1 MTGREQ
7 EEYSA
12 LRATIRERGTVRVGL
27 FVAGMAGWA
36 ALTIA
41 TAALASTPLATL
53 LPLLVLASVFEAIFA
68 LHVGVERI
76 GRYIQVFYE
85 TELRSAGDSPAPPAL
100 PAPPAPTA
108 RPAPPAALQGWEH
121 VAMAF
126 GRPAGAVAIDALF
139 TVPFLLAALFNIT
152 PALLLNPIRSELIFV
167 GGAHALFVLRLL
179 VAKHAAGK
187 QRAIDL
193 ERFRQLKGQQRN

>member
-1 MTGREQ
+1 MTVREQ

-76 GRYIQVFYE
+76 GRYIQVFHE
-85 TELRSAGDSPAPPAL
+85 TESHAAPDSAD
-100 PAPPAPTA
+100 APTA
-108 RPAPPAALQGWEH
+108 PGLPTPPASPAAQGWEH
-121 VAMAF
+121 VSMAF
-126 GRPAGAVAIDALF
+126 GRPPGGLAIDALF

-152 PALLLNPIRSELIFV
+152 PALLLDPIRTELIFV
-167 GGAHALFVLRLL
+167 GGAHALFVLRLF
-179 VAKHAAGK
+179 VARQAAAK

>member
-7 EEYSA
+7 DEYNA
-12 LRATIRERGTVRVGL
+12 LRATIRERGTARVYVL
-27 FVAGMAGWA
+27 VAGMTAWA
-36 ALTIA
+36 AVTIA

-68 LHVGVERI
+68 LHVGVERL

-85 TELRSAGDSPAPPAL
+85 EDRRAQPDPPAPPVPPAL
-100 PAPPAPTA
+100 PA
-108 RPAPPAALQGWEH
+108 RPGWEH
-121 VAMAF
+121 AAMAF
-126 GRPAGAVAIDALF
+126 GRPAGAAAIDALF
-139 TVPFLLAALFNIT
+139 AVPFLLATLFNIA
-152 PALLLNPIRSELIFV
+152 PALLLDPVRTEMIFV

-179 VAKHAAGK
+179 VARHLART

-193 ERFRQLKGQQRN
+193 QRFQQLKRQQQD